1 MGAPVQLD
9 FSKAIP
15 VGKDEGVQL
24 DFSKAVPLDQETTP
38 DTPQG
43 SAVSRFISSAIAPI
57 KGAATGLYQAATTP
71 PQTTAEKV
79 ANFLGPGSLF
89 LKRTLV
95 DPAIEQGK
103 EAVSEFGQ
111 AAPTSMT
118 PTQDQLGHRQKA
130 LGHGLAAIIP
140 GMGPMAATVGEKLG
154 EQIGTGDVAGALGT
168 GAGNAALLVAPK
180 VVSEALKTSNVVPR
194 VLRPLIAKT
203 QEAQK
208 AAAEAADEY
217 QNTLRSNT
225 EDIAAKQAAAS
236 KAAKAEQIAND
247 RAHQQQVAETKAA
260 NDAAMKQ
267 QSKIAPTQSKLENSV
282 QEMQAQVETARN
294 NALKEGNKKYSA
306 VNETLNQVPADP
318 SAIKDAV
325 HDSLSKIT
333 GTYSEPSIIKS
344 VASRLENGDNLNYED
359 LQGYYTELGRELSK
373 GSLPG
378 DLYQAYDTMQEAI
391 GDDMQRIADA
401 NGKGAQLT
409 DARNYWRRM
418 KQAFGK
424 PYNPTDAGNVVLDK
438 TAGGVMR
445 KAEQDN
451 RLRLLGSFDSTIPQ
465 TAAHIDNLQKG
476 IESLPK
482 EQPIRNILKPLPEK
496 PAPVAAPKF
505 EGTPEEL
512 AKQKTPLP
520 KSTGKTVIDQSDI
533 EDAKR
538 GRLQNDAD
546 LMRTK
551 GTFGATVMSL
561 YALRSLVHG
570 QFGPLASIPMD
581 VGVAVAATRG
591 LANLMERPSVVNF
604 FSKATAKDIA
614 AIPPELRGDLPKM
627 VQIAQKRGI
636 PVSAA
641 LAAIGGGTQQ
651 KPVAA
656 ALQTQ

>member
-1 MGAPVQLD
+1 MAGETGFGPPEDDVKGFGPPEDTTPPAPAGPKSLLDRYEAAVEPFTRIEKPDKNAPAGKEALKAVGNIGAGGLGMILHPINTLEGMGGLITAPGEMIAGKPFKETIPGQMLQSFRENPYGTIEAGIGGAAVG
-9 FSKAIP
+9 KAIP
-15 VGKDEGVQL
+15 LE
-24 DFSKAVPLDQETTP
+24 SPASTRTT
-38 DTPQG
+38 
-43 SAVSRFISSAIAPI
+43 
-57 KGAATGLYQAATTP
+57 
-71 PQTTAEKV
+71 
-79 ANFLGPGSLF
+79 
-89 LKRTLV
+89 
-95 DPAIEQGK
+95 
-103 EAVSEFGQ
+103 
-111 AAPTSMT
+111 
-118 PTQDQLGHRQKA
+118 
-130 LGHGLAAIIP
+130 
-140 GMGPMAATVGEKLG
+140 
-154 EQIGTGDVAGALGT
+154 
-168 GAGNAALLVAPK
+168 
-180 VVSEALKTSNVVPR
+180 VPR
-194 VLRPLIAKT
+194 VLRPLIEKT

-208 AAAEAADEY
+208 AAAEAGDEY

-225 EDIAAKQAAAS
+225 EDIAKKQAAAS

-247 RAHQQQVAETKAA
+247 RTHQQQVAETKAA
-260 NDAAMKQ
+260 NEAAVKQ
-267 QSKIAPTQSKLENSV
+267 QSKVAPTEQKLTSSV

-294 NALKEGNKKYSA
+294 NALKEGNKKYNA
-306 VNETLNQVPADP
+306 VNKELNQEPADS
-318 SAIKDAV
+318 SAINDAA

-344 VASRLENGDNLNYED
+344 IKSRLDNGDNLAYED

-401 NGKGAQLT
+401 NGKGAQLL

-445 KAEQDN
+445 RAEQAN
-451 RLRLLGSFDSTIPQ
+451 RLRLLGSFDKTIPQ
-465 TAAHIDNLQKG
+465 TAEHIDNLQKG
-476 IESLPK
+476 IEALPK

-496 PAPVAAPKF
+496 PAPVSAPKF

-520 KSTGKTVIDQSDI
+520 KASGKTVIDQADI
-533 EDAKR
+533 EAAKR

-570 QFGPLASIPMD
+570 QFGPLASVPMD
-581 VGVAVAATRG
+581 VGVAMAATRG
-591 LANLMERPSVVNF
+591 LANLMERPSIVNF

-614 AIPPELRGDLPKM
+614 AIPPELRGDLPKL
-627 VQIAQKRGI
+627 VQAAQKRGI

-656 ALQTQ
+656 ALQTK

>member
-1 MGAPVQLD
+1 
-9 FSKAIP
+9 
-15 VGKDEGVQL
+15 
-24 DFSKAVPLDQETTP
+24 
-38 DTPQG
+38 
-43 SAVSRFISSAIAPI
+43 
-57 KGAATGLYQAATTP
+57 
-71 PQTTAEKV
+71 
-79 ANFLGPGSLF
+79 
-89 LKRTLV
+89 LV

-103 EAVSEFGQ
+103 QAAAEFGQ
-111 AAPTSMT
+111 SAPTSLS
-118 PTQDQLGHRQKA
+118 PTQEQVWHRQKA

-140 GMGPMAATVGEKLG
+140 GFGPMAATAGEKIG
-154 EQIGTGDVAGALGT
+154 EQVGTGDYAGALGT
-168 GAGNAALLVAPK
+168 GLGNTALVLAPK
-180 VVSEALKTSNVVPR
+180 VVGEVAKTSATVPR
-194 VLRPLIAKT
+194 VLRPLIEKT

-208 AAAEAADEY
+208 AAAEAGDEY

-225 EDIAAKQAAAS
+225 EDIAKEQAAAS
-236 KAAKAEQIAND
+236 KAAKAKQIAND
-247 RAHQQQVAETKAA
+247 RTHQQQVAETKAA
-260 NDAAMKQ
+260 NEAAVKQ
-267 QSKIAPTQSKLENSV
+267 QSKIAPTQGKLENSV
-282 QEMQAQVETARN
+282 QEMQAQIETARN
-294 NALKEGNKKYSA
+294 NALKEGNKKYNA
-306 VNETLNQVPADP
+306 VNKELNQFPADS
-318 SAIKDAV
+318 SAINDAA

-344 VASRLENGDNLNYED
+344 IKSRLDNGDNLSYED

-401 NGKGAQLT
+401 NGKGAQLL

-445 KAEQDN
+445 RAEQAN
-451 RLRLLGSFDSTIPQ
+451 RLRLLGSFDKTIPQ
-465 TAAHIDNLQKG
+465 TAEHIDNLQKG
-476 IESLPK
+476 VESLPK

-496 PAPVAAPKF
+496 PAPVSAPKF

-520 KSTGKTVIDQSDI
+520 KASGKTVIDQADI

-570 QFGPLASIPMD
+570 QLGPLASVPID
-581 VGVAVAATRG
+581 VGVAMAATRG

-614 AIPPELRGDLPKM
+614 AIPPELRGDLPKL
-627 VQIAQKRGI
+627 VQAAQKRGI

-641 LAAIGGGTQQ
+641 LAAIGGSTQQ